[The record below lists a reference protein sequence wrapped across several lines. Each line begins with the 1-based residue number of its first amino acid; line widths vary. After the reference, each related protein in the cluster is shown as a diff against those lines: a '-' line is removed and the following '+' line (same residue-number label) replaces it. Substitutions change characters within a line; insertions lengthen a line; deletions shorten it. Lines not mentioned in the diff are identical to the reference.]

1 LTLSGWI
8 KLHKKLLKNP
18 IFLNAN
24 LLQLFIYCVLKANY
38 EVKEIIFNKKLLKIN
53 RGQFVT
59 GRKVLADDLKQNPRT
74 TYERLKLLEELQ
86 YINIEPNNRFSLIT
100 VVNYDLYQLTKE
112 ETDNQTNNKP
122 TTSQQL
128 ANTTKNNNNIKNKKK
143 KDSLSEKK
151 FSDEAIEVILSKEL
165 FTHMRNNNPKVKE
178 PCFQSWAKHIDL
190 MIRIDGKSVEDIR
203 EVIDWCQNDSFWL
216 SNILSTKKL
225 REKFDGLIL
234 KKGKQKKTPNREVS
248 IMGE

>member
-1 LTLSGWI
+1 
-8 KLHKKLLKNP
+8 
-18 IFLNAN
+18 
-24 LLQLFIYCVLKANY
+24 
-38 EVKEIIFNKKLLKIN
+38 
-53 RGQFVT
+53 
-59 GRKVLADDLKQNPRT
+59 
-74 TYERLKLLEELQ
+74 
-86 YINIEPNNRFSLIT
+86 
-100 VVNYDLYQLTKE
+100 
-112 ETDNQTNNKP
+112 
-122 TTSQQL
+122 
-128 ANTTKNNNNIKNKKK
+128 
-143 KDSLSEKK
+143 
-151 FSDEAIEVILSKEL
+151 
-165 FTHMRNNNPKVKE
+165 MRNNNPKVKE